1 MTKQVKRFGGR
12 EAGPRV
18 CRGAGR
24 CRPHHF
30 SLARSVHN
38 GSVAEV
44 LFGGDELMVQAED
57 RGVAVI
63 VATGD
68 RDLDMAIC
76 GLPQCRVLA
85 YDVKSTD
92 DLIALSRRYSPR
104 VVVLSCLLQGQ
115 RSLQATI
122 QTLIEQSVRV
132 VFLAAHL
139 PETDKL
145 VKTVKRM
152 GVQSILNNPL
162 IVDQI
167 GEHILLNASHSS
179 HSAED
184 GLTQGHSNRV
194 WVWSPVNAGKTFVAT
209 NLAVVLGRRLR
220 TVLVGEFDFSRM
232 SWVRQRNGMCVTPLA
247 PGLEIAGLDRGVPDA
262 DGRLVI
268 VDGGGGG
275 GEPEGTDD
283 LGLVLVVTDCDP
295 EHLEES
301 RRELERVRSANRQ
314 LVLNKVMPGSGPPPE
329 WVERFLGL
337 KVGVTLPETDDVFL
351 EQREG
356 IPAALFSK
364 DLRPAFSQLAR
375 LVAGGCAGGCN

>member
-1 MTKQVKRFGGR
+1 
-12 EAGPRV
+12 
-18 CRGAGR
+18 
-24 CRPHHF
+24 
-30 SLARSVHN
+30 
-38 GSVAEV
+38 
-44 LFGGDELMVQAED
+44 MVQAED
-57 RGVAVI
+57 GRVAVI

-115 RSLQATI
+115 RSLQVTI

-179 HSAED
+179 HSTED
-184 GLTQGHSNRV
+184 GLTQRHSKRV

-209 NLAVVLGRRLR
+209 NLAVVLGRLLP

-268 VDGGGGG
+268 VDGGGNS
-275 GEPEGTDD
+275 GEPESTDD
-283 LGLVLVVTDCDP
+283 LGLVVADCDP

-301 RRELERVRSANRQ
+301 RRELERVRSANRH
-314 LVLNKVMPGSGPPPE
+314 LVLNRVVPGSGPPPE

-337 KVGVTLPETDDVFL
+337 EVAVTLPETDDVSFGR
-351 EQREG
+351 REG

-364 DLRPAFSQLAR
+364 DLRPAFSRLAR
-375 LVAGGCAGGCN
+375 LVAGGCN